1 MSLKRVSAF
10 PRSAGQSRCLARTAS
25 QEMQLLKSGDRIIM
39 TTHINDA
46 SFEVEVLRAEGLVL
60 VDFWAEW
67 CSSCKKVSPV
77 LDELALARQDD
88 LTIAK
93 INVDDNMSTA
103 TQYGVRRI
111 PTLILFRNGEVLS
124 TKIGAVQKHQLVDWI
139 NSHS

>member
-1 MSLKRVSAF
+1 
-10 PRSAGQSRCLARTAS
+10 
-25 QEMQLLKSGDRIIM
+25 M